1 MHQLVSEAPL
11 PVEMVDGIKFSEA
24 RMHSSYHLLGL
35 KVNDIQS
42 SSGNVG
48 HARDAPVLW

>member
-11 PVEMVDGIKFSEA
+11 PVEMADGIKFSEA
-24 RMHSSYHLLGL
+24 RMHWSFHLLGL

-42 SSGNVG
+42 SSGRVG
-48 HARDAPVLW
+48 RDRDAPVLW